1 MDLEDEDLFA
11 VFDTESSKAA
21 KSGVISRLRQQDDQ
35 EATTDDT
42 ADNASTKP
50 IKFDS
55 GRLVAEICGGG
66 ANTKR
71 TGEPEITEEAMTKKM
86 KTESAVTLVTE
97 KTEAVTLMTGLSDQ
111 DVERTL
117 KGESDWETQEK
128 NTNIAY
134 YKCFNFFYVIFLII
148 FFNVHAFCWIL
159 CTVIYPW

>member
-1 MDLEDEDLFA
+1 

-35 EATTDDT
+35 EETTDDT
-42 ADNASTKP
+42 ADHASTKP

-66 ANTKR
+66 ANIKR
-71 TGEPEITEEAMTKKM
+71 TGEPETTEEAVTKKM
-86 KTESAVTLVTE
+86 KTEATVTLVTE

-128 NTNIAY
+128 CTNIAY
-134 YKCFNFFYVIFLII
+134 HKCFNFVDVILI
-148 FFNVHAFCWIL
+148 
-159 CTVIYPW
+159 

>member
-35 EATTDDT
+35 EETTDDT

-66 ANTKR
+66 GGANTKR
-71 TGEPEITEEAMTKKM
+71 TGETEPTEEAVTKKM
-86 KTESAVTLVTE
+86 KTEAAVTLVTE

-128 NTNIAY
+128 CTNIAY
-134 YKCFNFFYVIFLII
+134 HKCFNFVDVILI
-148 FFNVHAFCWIL
+148 
-159 CTVIYPW
+159 

>member
-35 EATTDDT
+35 EETTDD
-42 ADNASTKP
+42 NASNKP

-66 ANTKR
+66 GANIKR
-71 TGEPEITEEAMTKKM
+71 TGEPEATEEAVTKKM
-86 KTESAVTLVTE
+86 KTEAAVTLVTE
-97 KTEAVTLMTGLSDQ
+97 KTEAVTLMTGLSDR

-128 NTNIAY
+128 
-134 YKCFNFFYVIFLII
+134 
-148 FFNVHAFCWIL
+148 
-159 CTVIYPW
+159 CTSNAKH

>member
-42 ADNASTKP
+42 ADNSSNKP

-66 ANTKR
+66 GTNTKR
-71 TGEPEITEEAMTKKM
+71 TGEPETTEEAVTKKM
-86 KTESAVTLVTE
+86 KTEAAVTLVTE

-128 NTNIAY
+128 CTNIAY
-134 YKCFNFFYVIFLII
+134 HKL
-148 FFNVHAFCWIL
+148 L
-159 CTVIYPW
+159 

>member
-35 EATTDDT
+35 EETTDDT
-42 ADNASTKP
+42 ADNTSNKP

-66 ANTKR
+66 GANIKR
-71 TGEPEITEEAMTKKM
+71 TGEPETTEEAVTKKM

-128 NTNIAY
+128 CTNNA
-134 YKCFNFFYVIFLII
+134 
-148 FFNVHAFCWIL
+148 
-159 CTVIYPW
+159 